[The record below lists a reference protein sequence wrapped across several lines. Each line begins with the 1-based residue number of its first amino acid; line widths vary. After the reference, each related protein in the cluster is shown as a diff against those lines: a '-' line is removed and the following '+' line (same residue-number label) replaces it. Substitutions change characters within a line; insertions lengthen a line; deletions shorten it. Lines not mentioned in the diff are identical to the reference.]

1 VRRLARDALGDAALA
16 SAQAKGETL
25 VDVQVA
31 SIAFATSDAAPGP
44 PPPTSTSSSSR
55 WSPKRNMTCEG
66 LTSFV
71 DGHGTVTK
79 SFTVGERCELTQ
91 VRLGLTNAAMV
102 EVVEKVV
109 DVDFRYVD

>member
-1 VRRLARDALGDAALA
+1 
-16 SAQAKGETL
+16 
-25 VDVQVA
+25 
-31 SIAFATSDAAPGP
+31 
-44 PPPTSTSSSSR
+44 
-55 WSPKRNMTCEG
+55 MTCEG
-66 LTSFV
+66 LTSFG

-91 VRLGLTNAAMV
+91 VRLGLANAAMV